1 MPPPSSSER
10 ETIDTQLKILQTYAD
25 GKMKRYG
32 LLFSVNGGAF
42 ALARWSSEKSVVIDA
57 AVIAAG
63 TILFTILVPLDIWMF
78 GIAMRTQFDTVQD
91 GLFGQHGRLIL
102 LGLALFLIAVGSRCA
117 FPALRLG
124 ASWCCC
130 GFRRALAD

>member
-102 LGLALFLIAVGSRCA
+102 LGLALFLIAV
-117 FPALRLG
+117 
-124 ASWCCC
+124 W
-130 GFRRALAD
+130 ALAARFQPSD